1 MLKEG
6 LIKTHIMKLKFIF
19 SIAFFYF
26 GFATLNAQDCN
37 RSLSFFAESA
47 KVKNYDDAMKHYNDL
62 IENCKDA
69 SRAVYQRGAIM
80 FKDLLK
86 EETDEAKKKE
96 LAEMLIKNNNLR
108 LEYFPESSDAG
119 SLKSENAMVMYETKI
134 GTVEEQFNLF
144 NEAWTEDQENFTNPK
159 AIYEY
164 FLLMVNLLDQEKV
177 SLQDVF
183 EKYDEILLHLELLEN
198 DQAVVA
204 APLIE
209 RQEDQETLTK
219 KEERILKNAELR
231 LQNYDMIRGAVNGV
245 IGSRADCENLIP
257 LFEKDFEEKKSDIE
271 WVKRAAS
278 RLYSKECTDSY
289 LFVKLVEQQHE
300 LEPSAKSA
308 LYIGRL
314 AERDGD
320 LNKALQYYK
329 QSAEL
334 ETEPID
340 KAKVYYNI
348 ANSYKAKNSYS
359 NARTYYRKALEFQ
372 PSMGRAYLKI
382 ADMYAESAN
391 NCGETVF
398 EKQAVYWLAAD
409 YADRAGRVSPALKS
423 NAKQTADSYRGR
435 APQTKDIFSAGM
447 QGKKISF
454 NSCWIGESVMVPNI

>member
-1 MLKEG
+1 
-6 LIKTHIMKLKFIF
+6 MKLKVIF
-19 SIAFFYF
+19 SVALIYF
-26 GFATLNAQDCN
+26 GFTSVNAQDCS

-47 KVKNYDDAMKHYNDL
+47 KVKNYDEAMKHYNDL
-62 IENCKDA
+62 INSCADT
-69 SRAVYQRGAIM
+69 SRAIYQRGAIM

-86 EETDEAKKKE
+86 SETDPEKKKDIA
-96 LAEMLIKNNNLR
+96 LKLIENNNLR
-108 LEYFPESSDAG
+108 LQYFPEKSDIG
-119 SLKSENAMVMYETKI
+119 SLKAENAMVMYETEI
-134 GTVEEQFNLF
+134 GTVEEQFSLF
-144 NEAWTEDQENFTNPK
+144 DEAWTEDQENFTNPK

-164 FLLMVNLLDQEKV
+164 FLLTINLLDNEKM
-177 SLQDVF
+177 SLQDAF
-183 EKYDEILLHLELLEN
+183 QKYDEVLAHLEMLEN
-198 DQAVVA
+198 NQAVVA

-209 RQEDQETLTK
+209 RQEDQEKLSK
-219 KEERILKNAELR
+219 KEERLLRNAELR
-231 LQNYDMIRGAVNGV
+231 LQNYDKIRGAVNGL
-245 IGSRADCENLIP
+245 IGTRADCENLIP
-257 LFEKDFEEKKSDIE
+257 LFETDFEENKNDIE
-271 WVKRAAS
+271 WLKGAAS
-278 RLYSKECTDSY
+278 RLFSKECTDSN
-289 LFVKLVEQQHE
+289 LFVKLVEQQHT

-314 AERDGD
+314 AERKGD
-320 LNKALQYYK
+320 LNKALEYYK

-334 ETEPID
+334 ETKAAD

-409 YADRAGRVSPALKS
+409 YADRAGRVSPALKE
-423 NAKQTADSYRGR
+423 NAKQTAESYRGR
-435 APQTKDIFSAGM
+435 APQTKAIFSEGM